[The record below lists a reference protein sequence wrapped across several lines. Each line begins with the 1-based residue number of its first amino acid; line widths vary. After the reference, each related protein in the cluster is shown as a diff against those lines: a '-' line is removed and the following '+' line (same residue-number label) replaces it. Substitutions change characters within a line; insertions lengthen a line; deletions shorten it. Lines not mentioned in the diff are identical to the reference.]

1 MKIFNK
7 YTSAGK
13 ENCFF
18 ANLHNTR
25 VLVHQNPGIGE
36 VRDEGESDQAVLRDA
51 CHPHQRLQCYH
62 HLPNGLDH
70 PSTPLK
76 TVEF

>member
-18 ANLHNTR
+18 ANLHNTC

-51 CHPHQRLQCYH
+51 CHPH
-62 HLPNGLDH
+62 
-70 PSTPLK
+70 
-76 TVEF
+76 